1 MPYHIINMGSPW
13 GAYARY
19 DKKVSAAVEF
29 SAIAEYEKCCNSGH
43 LIVIATFFFFH
54 YCASFYSGFKVTLF
68 LPVFQDFGIPV
79 AQSIRVTAPKQY
91 SASEISHFI
100 KVLHGASIFFDG
112 TDPFSLTEVPDNLAL
127 NDQLLKEDQD
137 RNHCFVL
144 PSSIDHESAGD
155 GLYSGI

>member
-1 MPYHIINMGSPW
+1 MSQFWALN
-13 GAYARY
+13 
-19 DKKVSAAVEF
+19 
-29 SAIAEYEKCCNSGH
+29 CNSH
-43 LIVIATFFFFH
+43 FLFFFY

-68 LPVFQDFGIPV
+68 LPVLQDFGIPV

-100 KVLHGASIFFDG
+100 KVLHGAPIFFDG

-127 NDQLLKEDQD
+127 IDQLLKEDQD